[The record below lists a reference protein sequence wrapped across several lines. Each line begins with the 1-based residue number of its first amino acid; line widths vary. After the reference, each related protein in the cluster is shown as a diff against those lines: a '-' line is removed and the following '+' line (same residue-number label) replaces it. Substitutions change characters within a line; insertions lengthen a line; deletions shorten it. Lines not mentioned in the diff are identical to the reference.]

1 MWPLTSKTKIHKRIL
16 SQKSIKKY
24 TFKNNVNACGILRK
38 MQTEVYK
45 PEERKEKNKNKLE
58 KEDKKRNSIFSYQQQ
73 IPLKTRFKLLEL
85 LFNEIETFLNRVT
98 EEIMKKNSISE
109 ELKKIM
115 EIWNELIEFLYSK
128 KNIARIEMGEFCE
141 KNQIDKYGSQ
151 ETYEIVHLDRIE
163 MMAIKALGDIFLMF
177 REYNKAISYY
187 IVSKHI
193 AKAILDFTYILLI
206 YYQLGYIY
214 RITGK
219 YDKSLIYY
227 KKLLQISWSI

>member
-1 MWPLTSKTKIHKRIL
+1 
-16 SQKSIKKY
+16 
-24 TFKNNVNACGILRK
+24 

-115 EIWNELIEFLYSK
+115 EIWN
-128 KNIARIEMGEFCE
+128 
-141 KNQIDKYGSQ
+141 
-151 ETYEIVHLDRIE
+151 
-163 MMAIKALGDIFLMF
+163 
-177 REYNKAISYY
+177 
-187 IVSKHI
+187 
-193 AKAILDFTYILLI
+193 
-206 YYQLGYIY
+206 
-214 RITGK
+214 
-219 YDKSLIYY
+219 
-227 KKLLQISWSI
+227 